1 MADGRK
7 ECPTSPQAA
16 VTANAQLFGVL
27 SSLLQQVE
35 SLTNQEE
42 VELRSKIQAL
52 GLEVTKVPSKSSQ
65 NLDELEIAKQLD
77 KLSEKLENVD
87 RMISS
92 AVAEDP
98 QVGSLL
104 SSTADLWMP
113 VITAGSVERRNLN
126 APVEDDLEVKGKN
139 SQ

>member
-7 ECPTSPQAA
+7 ECPTSSQA
-16 VTANAQLFGVL
+16 ANAQLFEVL
-27 SSLLQQVE
+27 SGLLQQVE

-52 GLEVTKVPSKSSQ
+52 GLEVTKVPSKSVQ
-65 NLDELEIAKQLD
+65 NLDEMEIAKQMD
-77 KLSEKLENVD
+77 KLSEKLDDVD

-92 AVAEDP
+92 AVSADP

-104 SSTADLWMP
+104 SSTADLWIP
-113 VITAGSVERRNLN
+113 VITAGSEERRNLN
-126 APVEDDLEVKGKN
+126 VSVEDHQGKN